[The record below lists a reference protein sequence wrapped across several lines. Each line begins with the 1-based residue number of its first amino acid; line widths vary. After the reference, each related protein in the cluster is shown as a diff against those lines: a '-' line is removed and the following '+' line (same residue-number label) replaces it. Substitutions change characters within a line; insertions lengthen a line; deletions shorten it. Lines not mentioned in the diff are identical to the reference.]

1 MSKQRRRDQTRTVRL
16 TAKEKQHIQERA
28 AKAKMSVTDYLV
40 ALSIKT
46 EIRVSENLKPLLI
59 ELKRIGNNIN
69 QLAAKANSGARVIDL
84 HDVVQAQRDLYDA
97 LMQIAGKR

>member
-1 MSKQRRRDQTRTVRL
+1 MSKQRRRDQTLTVRL

-46 EIRVSENLKPLLI
+46 EIRVSENLQPLLV

-69 QLAAKANSGARVIDL
+69 QFAARANSGVRVIDL

-97 LMQIAGKR
+97 LMQIVGKR

>member
-1 MSKQRRRDQTRTVRL
+1 MSKQRRRDQTLTVRL

-28 AKAKMSVTDYLV
+28 ARAKMSVTDYLV
-40 ALSIKT
+40 ELSIKT

-69 QLAAKANSGARVIDL
+69 QLATKANSGVKVIDL
-84 HDVVQAQRDLYDA
+84 HDVVQAQRELLEA
-97 LMQIAGKR
+97 LTKIAGIR

>member
-1 MSKQRRRDQTRTVRL
+1 MSKQRRRDQTLTVRL

-46 EIRVSENLKPLLI
+46 EIRVSENLKPLLV

-69 QLAAKANSGARVIDL
+69 QLAAKANSGVKVIDL
-84 HDVVQAQRDLYDA
+84 HDVLQAQRELLDA
-97 LMQIAGKR
+97 LMQIAGRS

>member
-1 MSKQRRRDQTRTVRL
+1 MSKQRRRDQTLTVRL
-16 TAKEKQHIQERA
+16 TAKEKEHIQKRA
-28 AKAKMSVTDYLV
+28 ATAQMSVTDYFV

-69 QLAAKANSGARVIDL
+69 QLTAKANSGVNVIDL
-84 HDVVQAQRDLYDA
+84 HDAVQAQRDLYDA